1 MLSGLDKL
9 IIGQILLL
17 LDYSLRLAPS
27 CPLANAINRVAVT
40 SPVLCTSITLN
51 KGYCE
56 LFTLWP

>member
-27 CPLANAINRVAVT
+27 CPLANAINRG
-40 SPVLCTSITLN
+40 CRD
-51 KGYCE
+51 
-56 LFTLWP
+56 FTGPMYLHHSD